1 LKPGRNDPCPCGSGK
16 KFKQCCALRQAAPSV
31 RRAPSAGEARAQR
44 ARLEAAISGEMR
56 RLVQLLDLA
65 RYAEVEHRAAALL
78 KNHPNFGFAW
88 KVLGVALR
96 MQGKRALPVLQRAAQ
111 LLPNDADA
119 HSNLGNA
126 LREQGDTEAAVASHR
141 RALEINPRRPDT
153 LGNLGNALQ
162 DLRRFEEAV
171 ASYRAALEIDPAF
184 VEVHNNL
191 GNALQNLGRFEDA
204 IESYGRALELKP
216 TYAEA
221 HNNLGNALRNLGRL
235 EQAIGSYRR
244 ALELRPEL
252 AEAHNNL
259 GNTLRDSK
267 RLDEAIAS
275 YRRAIELRPNYAE
288 GHNSLGTGLLDTG
301 HFEEALASYR
311 RALELRPR
319 YAEAHSNLGNALR
332 DLGQLPEALA
342 SFRRALEIQPN
353 LAEAHC
359 NLGHALLDLG
369 QPDEALASYRHALAL
384 NPEYAAAHAA
394 QAMALRLQ
402 GHALAA
408 EASCRRALEI
418 KPDRAPTLA
427 FLAELR
433 ADRGDFRQA
442 EELFRRALALDP
454 DLPEAWAGIARCRTL
469 TTQDADWLA
478 STQRLAARSLPP
490 RHASNLRYAIGK
502 YFDEVGDF
510 AAAFASYRQ
519 ANELLKPRQGAHQR
533 ERAGAHFDEIVRRFD
548 AQWLKR
554 ALSCA
559 LPSERPVLIVG
570 MPRSGTTLAEQI
582 LASHPA
588 VFGAG
593 ELTFWNIAAAAYQSA
608 ARQGDESLGLLPGF
622 ANGYQRRLE
631 ELSADALRVTDK
643 MPANFANLG
652 LIHALFPNA
661 RIIHMRRNPIDT
673 CLSIYFHYLPG
684 ANSYAHDLADLAH
697 YYREYLRLM
706 QHWRATLGADAMLE
720 VTYESLLDDQEG
732 VSRRMVQFIGLEW
745 DARCLEFH
753 KIERSVTSSS
763 KWQVRQPLNRAA
775 RQRRRNYEPF
785 LGPLRELQALGAA

>member
-1 LKPGRNDPCPCGSGK
+1 
-16 KFKQCCALRQAAPSV
+16 V
-31 RRAPSAGEARAQR
+31 RRAPSGVDTRAQR
-44 ARLEAAISGEMR
+44 ARVEAAISGEMR
-56 RLVQLLDLA
+56 HLVQLLDLA

-78 KNHPNFGFAW
+78 KSYPNFGFGW

-96 MQGKRALPVLQRAAQ
+96 MQGKRALPVLQRAAD

-126 LREQGDTEAAVASHR
+126 LREQGQIDEAIASHR

-171 ASYRAALEIDPAF
+171 ASYQAALEIEPAF

-204 IESYGRALELKP
+204 VASYRGALTIKP

-235 EQAIGSYRR
+235 EEAIGSYRR

-252 AEAHNNL
+252 AEAHHNL
-259 GNTLRDSK
+259 GNTLRDLK
-267 RLDEAIAS
+267 RLDEAIES
-275 YRRAIELRPNYAE
+275 YRRALELRPNYAE
-288 GHNSLGTGLLDTG
+288 GYNSLGTGLLDTG
-301 HFEEALASYR
+301 HFDEAVASYR
-311 RALELRPR
+311 RALELRPG

-332 DLGQLPEALA
+332 DLGQLSEALA
-342 SFRRALEIQPN
+342 SFRRALEIQPD
-353 LAEAHC
+353 LAETHC

-369 QPDEALASYRHALAL
+369 QPDEALASYRRALAV
-384 NPEYAAAHAA
+384 NPQYAAAHTAA
-394 QAMALRLQ
+394 AMALRQQ
-402 GHALAA
+402 GHAAQA

-418 KPDRAPTLA
+418 RPDRASALA

-433 ADRGDFRQA
+433 ADRGDFKQA
-442 EELFRRALALDP
+442 EDLFRRAFALEP
-454 DLPEAWAGIARCRTL
+454 DLPEAWAGIARCRAPAAN
-469 TTQDADWLA
+469 DAAWLA
-478 STQRLAARSLPP
+478 AAQRIAAQSLPR

-502 YFDEVGDF
+502 YFDEAGDF
-510 AAAFASYRQ
+510 DAAFESYRQ
-519 ANELLKPRQGAHQR
+519 ANELLKSAGRAQER
-533 ERAGAHFDEIVRRFD
+533 ERVTERFDEIVRTFD
-548 AQWLKR
+548 AHWMKR
-554 ALSCA
+554 ARRAA
-559 LPSERPVLIVG
+559 LPSARPVLIVG
-570 MPRSGTTLAEQI
+570 MPRSGTTLVEQI

-593 ELTFWNIAAAAYQSA
+593 ELTFWNVADAAYQA
-608 ARQGDESLGLLPGF
+608 AGRHDDDNLGMLAQF
-622 ANGYQRRLE
+622 ANAYLERLG

-652 LIHALFPNA
+652 LIQALFPGA
-661 RIIHMRRNPIDT
+661 RILHLRRNPIDT

-684 ANSYAHDLADLAH
+684 ANSYAHDLGDLAH

-706 QHWRATLGADAMLE
+706 QHWRSTLGTDAMLE
-720 VTYESLLDDQEG
+720 VPYEALLDDQEG
-732 VSRRMVQFIGLEW
+732 WSRRMVEFIGLPW

-753 KIERSVTSSS
+753 ETQRSVTSSS
-763 KWQVRQPLNRAA
+763 RWQVRQPLNRAS
-775 RQRRRNYEPF
+775 RQRWRHYERF
-785 LGPLRELQALGAA
+785 VGPLRELEGLSGR